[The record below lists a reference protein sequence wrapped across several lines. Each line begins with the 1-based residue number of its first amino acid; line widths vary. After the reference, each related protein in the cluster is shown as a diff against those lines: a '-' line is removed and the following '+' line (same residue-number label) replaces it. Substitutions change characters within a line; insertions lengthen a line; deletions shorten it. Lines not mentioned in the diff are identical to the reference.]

1 MIVFAGEKPGVYFWK
16 TGQKY
21 NFTGL
26 PFKSTSNFQASFK
39 EGRKDKMQVL
49 TENSNLQWLGTRQL
63 AVRAILP
70 AWFDPFLKK
79 KQEQNKNNC
88 LLAENH
94 IETPYQ
100 PCYLIS

>member
-70 AWFDPFLKK
+70 AWFDPFFKKSKNKTKTIVFLLKTTLK
-79 KQEQNKNNC
+79 PPTNPV
-88 LLAENH
+88 
-94 IETPYQ
+94 T
-100 PCYLIS
+100 

>member
-1 MIVFAGEKPGVYFWK
+1 MFSQVRSQVSISGKLVKNIISLGCHLRAHLTFKPH
-16 TGQKY
+16 
-21 NFTGL
+21 L
-26 PFKSTSNFQASFK
+26 RK

-88 LLAENH
+88 LHAENH

-100 PCYLIS
+100 PCYLMS